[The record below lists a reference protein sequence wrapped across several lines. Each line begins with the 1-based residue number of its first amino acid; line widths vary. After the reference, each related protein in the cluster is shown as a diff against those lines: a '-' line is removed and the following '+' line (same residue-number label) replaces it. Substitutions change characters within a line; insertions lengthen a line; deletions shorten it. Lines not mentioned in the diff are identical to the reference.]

1 MSDKRRKKLEA
12 LANKRKN
19 EDLEKELG

>member
-1 MSDKRRKKLEA
+1 MSDRRKKLEA

-19 EDLEKELG
+19 EDLEKDLG